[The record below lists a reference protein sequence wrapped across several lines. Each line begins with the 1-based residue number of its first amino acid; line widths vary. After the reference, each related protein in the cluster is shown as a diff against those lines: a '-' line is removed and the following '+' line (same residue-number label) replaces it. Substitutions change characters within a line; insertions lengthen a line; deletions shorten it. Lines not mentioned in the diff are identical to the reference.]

1 MVLTGNLLQ
10 NSLKLFG
17 LVLIFVLIIVACY
30 YVTRF
35 VGSRNVGAMRENNIK
50 LIDMYRINQNQCI
63 LIVCV
68 GSRYFLLA
76 SGKDSVSMLSEL
88 EKDDLQALPM
98 NSGKPIRFQDI
109 FASFNKKQE
118 ETPVNTEKDK
128 NNL

>member
-17 LVLIFVLIIVACY
+17 LVIIFVLIIVACY

-109 FASFNKKQE
+109 FTSFNKKQE

>member
-118 ETPVNTEKDK
+118 ETSVNTEKDK